1 MRKGKKIICRILASA
16 LLTAVLGGCAG
27 PAGAG
32 NAGEEGVAEGGVE
45 SAGGQES
52 TGGQDIAPGGESQG
66 DGQDEDGYPITLE
79 NFGREIT
86 ISKRPEKVLTL
97 GPNCTELFAA
107 LGLEDLVI
115 GRSLVNHSRGPLEEY
130 AQAVESI
137 PQLNYGSATR
147 EAILTSGA
155 DFIYALDWEISDQG
169 CNLEEAAQYGMTV
182 YVNMAATLEE
192 QYQEIL
198 DMGKIFGVEE
208 KAQEFVEDQK
218 SRIQA
223 VQDSLEGREPVEVLV
238 YDSGKD
244 GVFTCSGSN
253 FESLLI
259 GLAGG
264 HNIFD
269 DLSDQQWV
277 TVSFEEVLARNPD
290 VILIHDYDSPSVE
303 EKIAEIKSNPTLA
316 QLDCVKN
323 ERFATITLES
333 VLPGNRMAY
342 AVEQMAEDFY
352 KK

>member
-1 MRKGKKIICRILASA
+1 MRKGKKIICRILAAAA
-16 LLTAVLGGCAG
+16 LAAVLGGCAG
-27 PAGAG
+27 PAGGG
-32 NAGEEGVAEGGVE
+32 NAEEGQAEGGVE

-52 TGGQDIAPGGESQG
+52 ASGEEHGTGA
-66 DGQDEDGYPITLE
+66 YPIVVE
-79 NFGREIT
+79 NYGRKIT

-182 YVNMAATLEE
+182 YVNTAVTLEE

>member
-1 MRKGKKIICRILASA
+1 MRKGKKIICRILAAAA
-16 LLTAVLGGCAG
+16 LAAVLGGCAG
-27 PAGAG
+27 PAGGG
-32 NAGEEGVAEGGVE
+32 NAEEGQAEGSVE

-52 TGGQDIAPGGESQG
+52 ASGEEHGTGA
-66 DGQDEDGYPITLE
+66 YPIVVE
-79 NFGREIT
+79 NYGRKIT

-169 CNLEEAAQYGMTV
+169 CNLEEAAQYGITV
-182 YVNMAATLEE
+182 YVNTAANLEE

-208 KAQEFVEDQK
+208 KAKEFVEDQK

-223 VQDSLEGREPVEVLV
+223 VQDSLEGKEPVEVLV
-238 YDSGKD
+238 YDSGKE

-352 KK
+352 KE